1 MRPELRQHDRDRGG
15 SMMNANSDATPEYAR
30 VFVEG
35 IKEAGVGLVTA
46 LPESLLKS
54 VYRLCDRDPEIRY
67 IPVTNEG
74 ELPGICAGAYVVG
87 ARALMIME
95 NSGLRQAC
103 EPIARFAF
111 QNQMP
116 MVIVMSWR
124 GEWGER
130 NWWGHNHTLTM
141 EPLLKT
147 LRIPF
152 RYVSTIADIK
162 PAIGRAFGH
171 ADGSNGP
178 VALIFGGDCV
188 EAPAH
193 AKD

>member
-1 MRPELRQHDRDRGG
+1 
-15 SMMNANSDATPEYAR
+15 
-30 VFVEG
+30 
-35 IKEAGVGLVTA
+35 
-46 LPESLLKS
+46 
-54 VYRLCDRDPEIRY
+54 
-67 IPVTNEG
+67 
-74 ELPGICAGAYVVG
+74 
-87 ARALMIME
+87 
-95 NSGLRQAC
+95 
-103 EPIARFAF
+103 
-111 QNQMP
+111 MP

-162 PAIGRAFGH
+162 PAIRRAFRH

-188 EAPAH
+188 EVPAY

>member
-1 MRPELRQHDRDRGG
+1 MADP
-15 SMMNANSDATPEYAR
+15 TPEYAR
-30 VFVEG
+30 VFMEAL
-35 IKEAGVGLVTA
+35 KEAEVDVVTA
-46 LPESLLKS
+46 LPESLLAT
-54 VYRLCDRDPEIRY
+54 VYRLCGSDNAIRY

-74 ELPGICAGAYVVG
+74 EMPGICAGTYLAG
-87 ARALMIME
+87 KRAVMIME

-178 VALIFGGDCV
+178 VALILGGDCV
-188 EAPAH
+188 EVPAH
-193 AKD
+193 AKN